1 MKKSRITSGGQ
12 KNKAGENLQSISVA
26 DRGSA
31 GIRTDPTNEKWATL
45 AVCFTLV
52 AIIWFVFGQ
61 TLRFGF
67 VNYDDNEYVYDN
79 PHITSGLS
87 VGAFRWAFTH
97 TQTANWHPLTTLS
110 HMLDCQL
117 YGVHPWGHHLDN
129 VLLHCMVAILLFL
142 AIRRLTHAIWPSAF
156 VAALF
161 AIHPLRVESV
171 AWISERKDVLSG
183 VFFMLTLLAYA
194 RSVEVPQSKS
204 RYWTV
209 SIVFALG
216 LMCKPTL
223 VTLPF
228 VLLLFD
234 WWPLTRIETESG
246 WNRLWTSS
254 RPLILEKS
262 PLFVLSAGSCFATLL
277 AQKAALDRVV
287 PVSLTWRVANGA
299 VAYASYLLQMVWPV
313 GMAVL
318 YPHPRDLLPLWQ
330 VNLAILFLVAF
341 STLAW
346 VSRRKYPWV
355 AVGWLW
361 YLGMLVP
368 MIGVFQVGNQARA
381 DRYTYLPQIGLYII
395 AAWSAVAASARL
407 RLPRWVPCVLSAS
420 VIVSLAVAARLQTSY
435 WHDSESLWTHALAC
449 TERNFIAWN
458 NLGIDLQQKGQRNE
472 AIECFQKALNI
483 EPYYADAYTNLGG
496 VLLGQGKSDQA
507 IAYFQRA
514 LQLRPA
520 NPKAQNNLGLALFDE
535 GRLDEAIGDFQR
547 AIEINPLYVE
557 ANYNI
562 GVAFQRKGEW
572 DAAIACFQKVLRIK
586 PDYAEAENNL
596 GFAVQQKGEMDEAI
610 SLYEKAVKAKPDY
623 ALAYVNLGVL
633 LERKGE
639 SDEAIADFHKALQ
652 INPDYPDAYY
662 NLGNALQQK
671 GLFGQAIE
679 NYQKALA
686 TNPDFAEAAGN
697 LAELLAS
704 CPDTQMRN
712 GARAEELAQRANRLT
727 GGKNPVVFDIL
738 AAAYAEEGRFSEAQE
753 TVQKAV
759 QLAEVQGNAALR
771 DRLQQH
777 LKLYQAGKPLRGN

>member
-1 MKKSRITSGGQ
+1 MSGGQ
-12 KNKAGENLQSISVA
+12 KNTA
-26 DRGSA
+26 RGSA
-31 GIRTDPTNEKWATL
+31 GIRTGPTNEPWATL
-45 AVCFTLV
+45 AVCFSLV

-87 VGAFRWAFTH
+87 FGAFRWAFTH

-129 VLLHCMVAILLFL
+129 VLLHCLAAILLFL
-142 AIRRLTHAIWPSAF
+142 AIRRLTHALWPSAF

-183 VFFMLTLLAYA
+183 VFFMLTLLAYT
-194 RSVEVPQSKS
+194 RSVVVPQSKS
-204 RYWTV
+204 RYWAV
-209 SIVFALG
+209 SIVFAFG

-228 VLLLFD
+228 VLLLLD
-234 WWPLTRIETESG
+234 WWPLNRIETESG
-246 WNRLWTSS
+246 WRRLWTSARS
-254 RPLILEKS
+254 RILEKV
-262 PLFVLSAGSCFATLL
+262 PLFLLSAGSCFATLI

-287 PVSLTWRVANGA
+287 PVSLFWRLANGV

-318 YPHPRDLLPLWQ
+318 YPHPRDSLPLWQ
-330 VNLAILFLVAF
+330 VILAILFLAAL
-341 STLAW
+341 SALAW
-346 VSRRKYPWV
+346 VSRRKYPWA

-395 AAWSAVAASARL
+395 VTWSAVAAVARL
-407 RLPRWVPCVLSAS
+407 HLPRWVPCLLSAS
-420 VIVSLAVAARLQTSY
+420 VIVSLAVVARLQTSY
-435 WHDSESLWTHALAC
+435 WLDSESLWTHALVC
-449 TERNFIAWN
+449 TEKNFLAWN
-458 NLGIDLQQKGQRNE
+458 NLGTALQQNGQPNG
-472 AIECFQKALNI
+472 AIESFRKALDI
-483 EPYYADAYTNLGG
+483 EPYYADGYTNLGG
-496 VLLGQGKSDQA
+496 VLLGQGKFDQA

-520 NPKAQNNLGLALFDE
+520 NPKAQNNLGLALLDE
-535 GRLDEAIGDFQR
+535 GHVDEAIGDFQQ
-547 AIEINPLYVE
+547 AIEINPLYLE
-557 ANYNI
+557 AYYNL

-572 DAAIACFQKVLRIK
+572 DAASACFEKVLEIK

-596 GFAVQQKGEMDEAI
+596 GFAIQQKGEIDEAI
-610 SLYEKAVKAKPDY
+610 SHYEKAVEAKPDY
-623 ALAYVNLGVL
+623 ALAYVNLGCL

-639 SDEAIADFHKALQ
+639 FDKAIADFQMALQ

-662 NLGNALQQK
+662 NLANALQQK
-671 GLFGQAIE
+671 GLFGQAME

-704 CPDTQMRN
+704 CPDPQLRN

-727 GGKNPVVFDIL
+727 GNKNAVAFDIL
-738 AAAYAEEGRFSEAQE
+738 AAAYAEEGRFSDARD
-753 TVQKAV
+753 TVQQAV
-759 QLAEVQGNAALR
+759 LFCLR
-771 DRLQQH
+771 RND
-777 LKLYQAGKPLRGN
+777 LKG